1 MTVKLAAIWGM
12 PGKFAWVNARA
23 QWEGTDVRGIGVGI
37 ILCTVAT
44 AAMAQEPLAPP
55 AGAKRLLEVSAH
67 GVQIYVCEPKD
78 QGFAWVFDAPDATL
92 FDAQGRQIGT
102 HSNGPT
108 WKLAD
113 GSEVLGEVIAKQPS
127 PNQGSIP
134 WLLLKVKSH
143 QGSGQ
148 LGAAT
153 TVRRIETKGGAEPSG
168 GCDAAHKGEVARVG
182 YSATY
187 QFFGQ

>member
-1 MTVKLAAIWGM
+1 MKDADKRIKLKM
-12 PGKFAWVNARA
+12 RRRLEEAR
-23 QWEGTDVRGIGVGI
+23 TSS
-37 ILCTVAT
+37 
-44 AAMAQEPLAPP
+44 P
-55 AGAKRLLEVSAH
+55 ARVSRSCLGGSLIARTPRRLHANP
-67 GVQIYVCEPKD
+67 PKD
-78 QGFAWVFDAPDATL
+78 VGGSPDATL

-102 HSNGPT
+102 PSKGPT
-108 WKLAD
+108 WKLAN
-113 GSEVLGEVIAKQPS
+113 GSEVLGKIIAKQPS

-148 LGAAT
+148 LAAAT